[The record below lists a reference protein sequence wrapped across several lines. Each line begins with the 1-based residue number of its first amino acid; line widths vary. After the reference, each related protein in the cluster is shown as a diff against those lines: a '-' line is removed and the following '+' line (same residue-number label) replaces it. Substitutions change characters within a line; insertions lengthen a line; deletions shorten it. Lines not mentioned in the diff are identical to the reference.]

1 MDRKKIR
8 EQFEQYVS
16 DYDLTDPKILLKYIH
31 TGKVAENCDRIAV
44 SLNLTEED
52 RDIAWAIGMLHDIGR
67 FEQLRRYDTF
77 MDSVSIDHAM
87 FGAELLFQ
95 EELIERFE
103 LEPEWYDLMEK
114 AIRNHSLYRLPE
126 GLTEREELFCQIIRD
141 ADKVDIYRANYET
154 GMEAIYNVTTEELKK
169 SPITPVVL
177 DAFMEGHTVLRSL
190 KQTPLDH
197 LVGHLALTF
206 ELMYPESRKIAQE
219 QGYLWKLAAFQSEN
233 PETEEK
239 LIRIRERLK
248 EELPMD
254 RI

>member
-16 DYDLTDPKILLKYIH
+16 EYDLTDPKILLKYIH

-44 SLNLTEED
+44 SLDLSEED
-52 RDIAWAIGMLHDIGR
+52 RNIAWVIGMLHDIGR

-87 FGAELLFQ
+87 FGADLLFQ
-95 EELIERFE
+95 EGLIERFE
-103 LEPEWYDLMEK
+103 LETAQYDLIET

-126 GLTEREELFCQIIRD
+126 GLSEREELFCQVIRD
-141 ADKVDIYRANYET
+141 ADKVDIFRANYET
-154 GMEAIYNVTTEELKK
+154 GMEAIYNVTTEELKR
-169 SPITPVVL
+169 SSITPAVL
-177 DAFMEGHTVLRSL
+177 DAFMEGHAVLRSL
-190 KQTPLDH
+190 KQAPLDH

-206 ELMYPESRKIAQE
+206 ELVYPESRVIAQE

-239 LIRIRERLK
+239 LRRIRERLK
-248 EELPMD
+248 EVL
-254 RI
+254 